1 MRRSFVMFVICGP
14 AGLAGGPALI
24 AACTVCWTSSSSCA
38 GVIVTRL
45 KLFVAGVSGGAMLL
59 SGVGGGGSNDGGLAN
74 EAKNSVAW
82 LLCLLELGSTAEV
95 APPSGSGVLSLA
107 AKVSILLLAAWLRAR
122 HSLRLWSAS
131 RS

>member
-1 MRRSFVMFVICGP
+1 
-14 AGLAGGPALI
+14 
-24 AACTVCWTSSSSCA
+24 
-38 GVIVTRL
+38 
-45 KLFVAGVSGGAMLL
+45 MLL
-59 SGVGGGGSNDGGLAN
+59 SGVCGRSNDVGGGVCGGENDVGGGLTN

-82 LLCLLELGSTAEV
+82 LLCLSGLGSTAEV

-107 AKVSILLLAAWLRAR
+107 AKVSMLLLVAWSRAR